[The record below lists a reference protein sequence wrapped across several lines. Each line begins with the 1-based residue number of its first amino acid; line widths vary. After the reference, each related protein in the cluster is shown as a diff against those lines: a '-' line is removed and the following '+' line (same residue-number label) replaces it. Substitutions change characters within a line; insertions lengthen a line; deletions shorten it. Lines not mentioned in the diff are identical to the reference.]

1 MKKIRLKEKDLQRI
15 VKRTIKESSDKDYEK
30 EMDHVETQLKE
41 EFDELMGFIVYEY
54 ENVTKDDI
62 NYAADNDGI
71 FEELKD
77 YFDAVEELEEW
88 AEENDYG
95 GELMEEAREVVDIL
109 TNSMPYHI
117 EVKKDPE
124 IEELL
129 SKYESW
135 RYKKITYNRNEK
147 N

>member
-30 EMDHVETQLKE
+30 EMDRIETQLKE
-41 EFDELMGFIVYEY
+41 EFDELMGLIVYEY

-77 YFDAVEELEEW
+77 YFDAVEELEDW
-88 AEENDYG
+88 VEENDYG
-95 GELMEEAREVVDIL
+95 GELMEEAMEVVDIL
-109 TNSMPYHI
+109 TTYMPYHI

-135 RYKKITYNRNEK
+135 RYKKIT
-147 N
+147 